1 MHWNFTEL
9 LDFLKLSTATPL
21 TQVHIITT
29 SSISKSLVVL
39 LTVHSV

>member
-21 TQVHIITT
+21 TQVYVVII
-29 SSISKSLVVL
+29 SSIIKSLVAH
-39 LTVHSV
+39 LTVHPV